1 MSTLKAF
8 LQPTVAGRTK
18 EVILSERFKEK
29 DGTVVPFVIQAISQ
43 EENDRLCQQ
52 SQKREIVKGQQIER
66 LDRSLYTR
74 RLILACVKEPDLKDK
89 EICDY
94 YGVIDPLEVAG
105 KMLSVGEYG
114 ILVDAIMG
122 LNGVN
127 DAQEKLEEA
136 KNS

>member
-1 MSTLKAF
+1 M
-8 LQPTVAGRTK
+8 PTITK
-18 EVILSERFKEK
+18 E
-29 DGTVVPFVIQAISQ
+29 
-43 EENDRLCQQ
+43 
-52 SQKREIVKGQQIER
+52 RETVKGQQIER

-114 ILVDAIMG
+114 ILVDAIME